1 MLKVSILVPIY
12 GVEKYIERCAMSLFE
27 QTYPNIEYV
36 FVNDCTKDNSVG
48 IVERI
53 LNSYPQRK
61 SQVRIINHEQNKG
74 LGAARRTALLNST
87 GDYLLHV
94 DSDDYLASDA
104 VEILVKKAQE
114 AHVDI
119 VDCAFAEVVKGKVV
133 HSKLPFHGT
142 TEAYN
147 VLILSR
153 SGMVT
158 NHIWGRLI
166 KRALYAEN
174 EILNEE
180 GIDLGEDYDILPKL
194 LYKGKR
200 SYVDNILYFYR
211 TDNGTSYMNSC
222 LSTKNIESCIKA
234 QQSVY
239 DFLIIKEKLSS
250 LTKYSLELG
259 MLNLVMFCRKN
270 QYEYLKSNLYKT
282 IPLDYVD
289 LKVYGKML
297 KHGSLHYF
305 NLLIKAFLIRK
316 TLWKVE
322 RHG

>member
-1 MLKVSILVPIY
+1 MIKVSILVPIY
-12 GVEKYIERCAMSLFE
+12 GVERYIEKCAVSLME
-27 QTYPNIEYV
+27 QTYPDIEYV
-36 FVNDCTKDNSVG
+36 FVNDCTKDKSVG
-48 IVERI
+48 ILERI
-53 LNSYPQRK
+53 LNSYPQRR
-61 SQVRIINHEQNKG
+61 SQVRVINHEQNKG
-74 LGAARRTALLNST
+74 LGAARRTALLNAT
-87 GDYLLHV
+87 GEFLLHV
-94 DSDDYLASDA
+94 DSDDYIAFDA
-104 VEILVKKAQE
+104 VEILVKKVQE

-119 VDCAFAEVVKGKVV
+119 VDCAFAEVAKGKIV

-147 VLILSR
+147 ALILSR

-166 KRALYAEN
+166 KRSLYEEN
-174 EILNEE
+174 QILNEE
-180 GIDLGEDYDILPKL
+180 GIDLGEDYSVLPKL
-194 LYKGKR
+194 LCDGKR
-200 SYVDNILYFYR
+200 CYVDNILYFYR

-222 LSTKNIESCIKA
+222 LSTKNIVSCIKA

-239 DFLIIKEKLSS
+239 DFLMKKNLSS

-297 KHGSLHYF
+297 KHSSLHYF
-305 NLLIKAFLIRK
+305 NLLIKAFLTRK
-316 TLWKVE
+316 TLKKVE